1 MKGDMEPSLVSAG
14 NLEALLGTIARAPSD
29 PRAGLFGPG
38 SVTWRINRESA
49 LFLGAGRAALL
60 QLAHPWVAAAIAE
73 HSAVLHRPI
82 VRFHNTFRIVYT
94 MVFGS
99 RAQACAAARSL
110 HTLHSGI
117 RGQLPGAVGAWPR
130 ATHYQANEI
139 AALRWVWA
147 TLVESAVL
155 AYETV
160 LPLTP
165 ADCDRYYSEMQTF
178 AALFGIPSSALPSR
192 WSAFIDYCRQ
202 MFDSGELGVNSA
214 SRSMGH
220 AILSGAGS
228 RIHPPRWYR
237 ALTTA
242 WMPPR
247 LRDEFALTPDHQA
260 AARARR
266 WLPRVYCA
274 LPRSF
279 RFVGPYHEAQARLR
293 GRRPRSLTR
302 QSNRFW
308 IGQPE
313 LPFGTH

>member
-1 MKGDMEPSLVSAG
+1 MELSLVSAA
-14 NLEALLGTIARAPSD
+14 NLEALLGRIARDTSD
-29 PRAGLFGPG
+29 PRAGIFGPG

-73 HSAVLHRPI
+73 HSAVLDRPI

-94 MVFGS
+94 MVYGS
-99 RAQACAAARSL
+99 LGQACAAARSL
-110 HTLHSGI
+110 HTLHTRI
-117 RGQLPGAVGAWPR
+117 QGQLPSAVGAWPQ
-130 ATHYQANEI
+130 ATHYEANEI

-147 TLVESAVL
+147 TLIDSAVV

-160 LPLTP
+160 LPLS
-165 ADCDRYYSEMQTF
+165 AAERGRYYAEMQTF
-178 AALFGIPSSALPSR
+178 AALFGIPASVLPCG
-192 WSAFIDYCRQ
+192 WPAFTDYCRQ

-220 AILSGAGS
+220 AILTGAGS
-228 RIHPPRWYR
+228 WIRPPRWFR

-247 LRDEFALTPDHQA
+247 LRDEFSLTADDEA

-266 WLPRVYCA
+266 WLPRVYRM
-274 LPRSF
+274 LPRSV
-279 RFVGPYHEAQARLR
+279 RFVGPYLEAEARLR
-293 GRRPRSLTR
+293 GRKPGALARR
-302 QSNRFW
+302 SNRFW

-313 LPFGTH
+313 LPFGAH